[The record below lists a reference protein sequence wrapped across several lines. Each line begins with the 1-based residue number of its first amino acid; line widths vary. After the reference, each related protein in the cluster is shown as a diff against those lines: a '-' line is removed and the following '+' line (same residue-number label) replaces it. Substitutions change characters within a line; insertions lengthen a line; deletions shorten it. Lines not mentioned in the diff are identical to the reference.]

1 MNQQMKTTLSLASL
15 AICATSATSHA
26 ASIFDDLS
34 NELTDPSITTS
45 APRYNGTFDV
55 SNVFDDNLSNTYG
68 TGGVA
73 ADAFIDF
80 DFSAATIV
88 GGFVFAQRGSELV
101 TDFDLIF
108 SNNADFTA
116 PVATLNFAT
125 TGTPDFTLATGTTEA
140 LQQFEFASAVNA
152 RYVKWEAN
160 ASNNIFDGAAEMQ
173 FWTVPEPS
181 TTALLGLGGLA
192 LILRRRR

>member
-1 MNQQMKTTLSLASL
+1 MNQSMKTTIALASL
-15 AICATSATSHA
+15 AICATSHA
-26 ASIFDDLS
+26 ATIFDNLS

-45 APRYNGTFDV
+45 APRFNGTFDV

-88 GGFVFAQRGSELV
+88 GGFVFAQRGTTGYV

-125 TGTPDFTLATGTTEA
+125 TGTPDFTLAGTGATNA

-160 ASNNIFDGAAEMQ
+160 ASNNIYDGAAEMQ